1 MARALGHHRRVPPF
15 RKPAFAY
22 DYDVD
27 RELEA
32 LRTYPKRPDRRDRAI
47 PPKARGH
54 LLVATWNIANLGL
67 QRRDDRDYRLLA
79 EVLGWFDLVAI
90 QEVSDDLRG
99 LRAIQRHL
107 PARYRVQFNDAGGNR
122 ERFAFLYDS
131 EKVAPREEVG
141 EVTVTPIELDRVRLA
156 HVAGR
161 FAGFDRNPM
170 IASFEVDRTMLL
182 LASVH
187 LYFGAARPA
196 GLPDDEAAGGSGSD
210 GAQRRPA
217 AGIDRRVLEA
227 YAVARWAAAQHRS
240 RHAYTKN
247 VIALGDFNLPVRAP
261 GDRVYDALV
270 REGLHVPAHSTQV
283 GGSNLDGDAHY
294 DQMAVFPGA
303 VERAIERVGIFDF
316 DGAVFRDLW
325 GDGTPAERRRFQSYV
340 RFHLSDHRPLWMR
353 MRT

>member
-131 EKVAPREEVG
+131 EKVAPSEEVG

-196 GLPDDEAAGGSGSD
+196 TACTTRSSARGCTCPRT
-210 GAQRRPA
+210 RR
-217 AGIDRRVLEA
+217 
-227 YAVARWAAAQHRS
+227 RWAARTSTETRTTTRWPCSPAPWSGRS
-240 RHAYTKN
+240 SGSAS
-247 VIALGDFNLPVRAP
+247 
-261 GDRVYDALV
+261 
-270 REGLHVPAHSTQV
+270 STSTGRCSATCGATARRRSG
-283 GGSNLDGDAHY
+283 GGS
-294 DQMAVFPGA
+294 
-303 VERAIERVGIFDF
+303 RATCASTSPTTGRCGC
-316 DGAVFRDLW
+316 GC
-325 GDGTPAERRRFQSYV
+325 GP
-340 RFHLSDHRPLWMR
+340 RPNR
-353 MRT
+353 S